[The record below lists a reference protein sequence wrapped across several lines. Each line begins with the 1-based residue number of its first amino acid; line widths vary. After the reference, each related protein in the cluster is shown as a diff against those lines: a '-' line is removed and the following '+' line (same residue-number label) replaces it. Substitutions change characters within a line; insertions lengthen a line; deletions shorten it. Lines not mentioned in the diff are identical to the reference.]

1 MPGIMKPMRLGILT
15 KCTPHDG
22 GSIFT
27 VTALGLFDLL
37 APDYLLIETGLWPTA
52 ADQLPPGSVL
62 DLGAP
67 KPNGE
72 VIVAGSAI
80 PPGGHPVDKQLVEVR
95 VGPVA
100 KRILAIGNRVW
111 TRGDHGP
118 VYSDPVPF
126 THMPLVPQ
134 LAFGGA
140 GFAENPLGR
149 GIGARGL
156 YEGGYKAPLPNL
168 ENPAHPILEIDDT
181 PHPAWFGPYPPDAP
195 WRQRFIG
202 TYDRN
207 YMKTHFPGYPA
218 DFDTRYFLAAPAD
231 QQIKGFFKG
240 DEPIHVSGMSSSHPT
255 VESRLPGIRA
265 RAFVHRKSAPE
276 GFHELHM
283 HLDTVWIFG
292 SVNKGLVGFRGSIQ
306 SEDIE
311 GDDIAYVMIAYERLS
326 DPPRDPAH
334 YAEVYRLRRDPDEKI
349 KYLLAD
355 YQLSPEIDPA
365 LKASRRASKVD
376 AYKARLAKFEATQAF
391 SIRKQFE
398 DHDLPPALL
407 PKIEMPK
414 LPPIAI
420 PTRDEVE
427 RGEADFAE
435 MLDDLEEQ
443 KKFADTMLVELEEL
457 RQAQEAAGGFKA
469 PKGLPTIYD
478 FKPDIVADPAY
489 AGALGQIGVQP
500 IDRAAI
506 AARIEA
512 LPAEMAAAAGSPPEK
527 QQASSDAV
535 SKAKALLSGEA
546 FDDLSFLSVT
556 DEEQFAKARARALD
570 LPEAKPF
577 AEARRQ
583 LANAAE
589 RMDAAGLSAILDQA
603 QAVVGPLKLSTAL
616 DGVDSQVIDPAEAA
630 AGQEQLAA
638 TEQALAKMLP
648 SLATDTP
655 GEGFDALIASMA
667 EFANEQAAGDPKEIL
682 QKIEAVL
689 SLMEPMVIEGGRKA
703 RLALPKVIEPMPPL
717 NPATAK
723 RLGTFILEEI
733 GVADLAGRDL
743 AGADLAGADLS
754 GIDLSGTMLDGAN
767 LEGANL
773 SGVRAHGTTL
783 SGANL
788 KGTRFAGA
796 DIKDTNFGGAV
807 LDGADFTKA
816 RVEKPNLMEA
826 SLAGV
831 VLADAELVRWTI
843 ANISLH
849 GVVLDR
855 STVSQSTFI
864 RCDFDRASFR
874 GARLFKSV
882 FIEGSARGAHFDGA
896 DLEKTGFIKVPLDRV
911 RFNGARL
918 LSSGFVGD
926 IMMKKSS
933 FAGITA
939 VKSSWMAAD
948 IQESCFL
955 KASLKECNLMMADAR
970 RCDFRLAV
978 LHNTL
983 MLRADFRECDF
994 FGADLTGAML
1004 RKADL
1009 SFASLRQTN
1018 AYATDFSLAK
1028 LLGTDLHHAHLI
1040 QTAFRAP
1047 ETVA

>member
-1 MPGIMKPMRLGILT
+1 MAGIIKPMRLGILT
-15 KCTPHDG
+15 KCTPHEG

-37 APDYLLIETGLWPTA
+37 EPDYLLMETGLWPTA

-80 PPGGHPVDKQLVEVR
+80 PPGGHAVDKQLVEVR

-100 KRILAIGNRVW
+100 KRVVAIGNRVW

-140 GFAENPLGR
+140 GFAENPVGR
-149 GIGARGL
+149 GVGARGL

-168 ENPAHPILEIDDT
+168 EDPAHPILEIDDT

-195 WRQRFIG
+195 WRQRYIG
-202 TYDRN
+202 TYDRK

-218 DFDTRYFLAAPAD
+218 DFDTRYFLTAPAN
-231 QQIKGFFKG
+231 QQIKGFFRG
-240 DEPIHVSGMSSSHPT
+240 DEPIHVSGMSSSHPR
-255 VESRLPGIRA
+255 VDSRLPGIRA
-265 RAFVHRKSAPE
+265 RAFVHRKSAPQ

-292 SVNKGLVGFRGSIQ
+292 SVTKGLVAFRGSIQ

-311 GDDIAYVMIAYERLS
+311 GDDISYVMIAYERLS
-326 DPPRDPAH
+326 DPPRDVAH

-355 YQLSPEIDPA
+355 YQLSPAIDPA
-365 LKASRRASKVD
+365 IKARRRASKID
-376 AYKARLAKFEATQAF
+376 AFNARIAKFEAAQAF

-420 PTRDEVE
+420 PTEEEVE

-443 KKFADTMLVELEEL
+443 KKFADTLLVELEEL

-489 AGALGQIGVQP
+489 AGALGHLDLPP
-500 IDRAAI
+500 IDRDAI
-506 AARIEA
+506 AARMEA
-512 LPAEMAAAAGSPPEK
+512 LPDEMAAMAGTPPEK
-527 QQASSDAV
+527 QQASRDAV

-546 FDDLSFLSVT
+546 FEDLSFLAVT
-556 DEEQFAKARARALD
+556 DEEQFTKARARALD

-577 AEARRQ
+577 ADARRQ
-583 LANAAE
+583 MADAAA
-589 RMDAAGLSAILDQA
+589 RMDSMGLSAMLEQA
-603 QAVVGPLKLSTAL
+603 QAMVGPGKLSSAL
-616 DGVDSQVIDPAEAA
+616 DNVDSSVIDPDEAA
-630 AGQEQLAA
+630 AGREKLADAEQK
-638 TEQALAKMLP
+638 LAKMLP

-655 GEGFDALIASMA
+655 GEGFDAFISSMA
-667 EFANEQAAGDPKEIL
+667 DFANDRPNGDPKEIL
-682 QKIEAVL
+682 RQIEAIFD
-689 SLMEPMVIEGGRKA
+689 LMEPMVIEGGRKA
-703 RLALPKVIEPMPPL
+703 RLALPKAIEPMPPL
-717 NPATAK
+717 NAATAK
-723 RLGTFILEEI
+723 RLGALILDEI
-733 GVADLAGRDL
+733 GVANLAGRDL

-754 GIDLSGTMLDGAN
+754 GVDLSGTMLDGAN
-767 LEGANL
+767 LKGANL
-773 SGVRAHGTTL
+773 SGVRAHGTVL
-783 SGANL
+783 CGANL
-788 KGTRFAGA
+788 EGARLAGA
-796 DIKDTNFGGAV
+796 DIKDTNFAGAI
-807 LDGADFTKA
+807 LDRADFTGA
-816 RVEKPNLMEA
+816 RIEKPNLMETSLSGAILA
-826 SLAGV
+826 S
-831 VLADAELVRWTI
+831 AELARWTI
-843 ANISLH
+843 ANVSLR
-849 GVVLDR
+849 GVVFDQA
-855 STVSQSTFI
+855 TVSLSTFI
-864 RCDFDRASFR
+864 RCDLDRASFR
-874 GARLFKSV
+874 SARLFKSI

-911 RFNGARL
+911 SFEGARM
-918 LSSGFVGD
+918 LSSGFIGD
-926 IMMKKSS
+926 IAMERSN
-933 FAGITA
+933 FAGVTA
-939 VKSSWMAAD
+939 VKSSWMAAN
-948 IQESCFL
+948 IQEACFL

-994 FGADLTGAML
+994 FGVDLTGAML

-1009 SFASLRQTN
+1009 SFASLRHAN
-1018 AYATDFSLAK
+1018 AYAADFSLAK
-1028 LLGTDLHHAHLI
+1028 LLGTDLHHAHLV

-1047 ETVA
+1047 ETVS